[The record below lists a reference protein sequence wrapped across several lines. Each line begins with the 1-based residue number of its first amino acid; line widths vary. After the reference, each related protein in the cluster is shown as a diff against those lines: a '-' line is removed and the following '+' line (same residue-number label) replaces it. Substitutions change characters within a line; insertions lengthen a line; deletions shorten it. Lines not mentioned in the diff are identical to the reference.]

1 MAVIVVDQ
9 VLVSLVTIV
18 VTLAAA
24 HIGGVAGATQVLVIQ
39 TSYVIEVT
47 AARVL
52 LTEPLLTTER
62 KVIESFRGVVH
73 GVCVLT
79 GTPAALL
86 TVLIV
91 TGVFGPSQEQLTLCL
106 ILILAGVA
114 QDSERVLG
122 LRDRRILIVTCCDVI
137 PLAAI
142 LFGALRWHSVNALL
156 TSWTVALLVSAFAL
170 ASSIARSECR
180 VHGTPRECCATTG
193 AILDTE
199 RSTA

>member
-39 TSYVIEVT
+39 TSYVIGVT

-91 TGVFGPSQEQLTLCL
+91 TGVFGPSQLTLCL

-170 ASSIARSECR
+170 LSSIARSECR